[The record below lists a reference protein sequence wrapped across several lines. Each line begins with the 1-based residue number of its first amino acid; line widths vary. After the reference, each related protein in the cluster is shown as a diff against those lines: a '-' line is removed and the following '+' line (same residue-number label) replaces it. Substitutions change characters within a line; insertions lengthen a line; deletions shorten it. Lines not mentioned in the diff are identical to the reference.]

1 MSSAGL
7 SADPTEYRSRLAEQ
21 TDQQLDAWTI
31 ELMRDLS
38 IRAGV
43 LLVLDRIRQAT
54 SLDDAGITKVF
65 TAGGG
70 APATI
75 GRTADG
81 QLMVPA
87 ISLHFLVPG
96 LRAQSDRARE
106 QEDRL
111 PGGRLPRGRLHL
123 TKPPG
128 APRWSPS
135 RPSGTERTRRRS
147 AAACPTGDAKRPSK
161 ELAGRP
167 PVLSAGSRTPDGH
180 VGGTG
185 DRRGVA

>member
-1 MSSAGL
+1 LSSAGL

-54 SLDDAGITKVF
+54 GLDDAGIIKVF

-75 GRTADG
+75 GRTAEG

-96 LRAQSDRARE
+96 LRAQSDRARD
-106 QEDRL
+106 QE
-111 PGGRLPRGRLHL
+111 
-123 TKPPG
+123 
-128 APRWSPS
+128 
-135 RPSGTERTRRRS
+135 TEF
-147 AAACPTGDAKRPSK
+147 
-161 ELAGRP
+161 LVAGFHE
-167 PVLSAGSRTPDGH
+167 V
-180 VGGTG
+180 VYI
-185 DRRGVA
+185 